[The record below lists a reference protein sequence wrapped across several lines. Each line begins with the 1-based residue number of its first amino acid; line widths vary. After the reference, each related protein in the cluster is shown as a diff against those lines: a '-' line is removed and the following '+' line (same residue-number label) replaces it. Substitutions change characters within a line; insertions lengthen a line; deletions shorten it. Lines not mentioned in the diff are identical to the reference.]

1 MRFETMRTADA
12 PGAILAHSLNAGGK
26 KLKKGRVLTEQD
38 VSILLEAGISELT
51 AARLEPDD
59 IGEDEAASK
68 IARSFAG
75 NGVRSGT
82 AFTGRAN
89 LYAEADGLVILD
101 QACIESAN
109 LADEALTVATLP
121 AYAMVSKGDMLATV
135 KVIPYAAPRASVEK
149 LTKLGSA
156 TPIRVAPFRPM
167 NAALITT
174 AISNQKDGA
183 IAKTRSIMTARL
195 KPLGGTMAHNASCG
209 HTADAV
215 SNALRAASQHDIG
228 IYFVLGASAVSDR
241 RDVIPRGIEI
251 AGGRVIHFG
260 MPVDPGN
267 LLLLGELNG
276 KPVIG
281 LPGCARSPKVNGLDF
296 VLRRLFAGLD
306 VAREDIMRMGVG
318 GLLSETK
325 ERLQPRHAKEEE
337 LDSAK
342 IAARTPRISGV
353 VLAAGL
359 SSRMGSNKLLEE
371 VGDSPLLCKT
381 VDTALESGLDPVIV
395 VTGHQAEAIRKALSG
410 RNVIFAHNPQY
421 AEGLSTSLRAGIASV
436 PEGTDGALILLGD
449 MPEIPLELIARMLA
463 AFSPAEGRSICVAT
477 AGGKRGNP
485 VLWGRQY
492 FAEIE
497 QLVGDSG
504 AKHLI
509 GAHDGEVCEV
519 EADAVVFH
527 DVDTPEAL
535 AALRARTTSG
545 SGQESKHE

>member
-1 MRFETMRTADA
+1 MRFETMKTEDA
-12 PGAILAHSLNAGGK
+12 LGAILAHSLNAGGK
-26 KLKKGRVLTEQD
+26 KLKKGRVLDERDLSNLQA
-38 VSILLEAGISELT
+38 AGISELT

-59 IGEDEAASK
+59 IGEDEAAAK

-75 NGVRSGT
+75 NGVRSGDP
-82 AFTGRAN
+82 FTGRAN

-101 QACIESAN
+101 QACIENAN
-109 LADEALTVATLP
+109 LTDEALTVATLP

-149 LTKLGSA
+149 LIELGSA
-156 TPIRVAPFRPM
+156 GPIGVAAFKPM
-167 NAALITT
+167 SAALITT
-174 AISNQKDGA
+174 TLSSQKSGA
-183 IAKTRSIMTARL
+183 IAKTRSIMAARL
-195 KPLGGTMAHNASCG
+195 KPLGGTIVHEANCAHAP
-209 HTADAV
+209 DAV
-215 SNALRAASQHDIG
+215 SDALRAASRHDIG

-241 RDVIPRGIEI
+241 RDVIPRGIEN
-251 AGGRVIHFG
+251 AGGRLIHFG

-276 KPVIG
+276 KSVIG

-306 VAREDIMRMGVG
+306 VGREDIMRMGVG

-325 ERLQPRHAKEEE
+325 ERLQPRHSKGEES
-337 LDSAK
+337 DTTR
-342 IAARTPRISGV
+342 IAERAPRVAGII
-353 VLAAGL
+353 LAAGL
-359 SSRMGSNKLLEE
+359 SSRMGSNKLLEK
-371 VGDSPLLCKT
+371 VGGIPLLCKT
-381 VDTALESGLDPVIV
+381 VDTALDSDLDPVIV
-395 VTGHQAEAIRKALSG
+395 VTGHEAEKIGNALTG
-410 RNVIFAHNPQY
+410 RGVTFVHNPQY

-436 PEGTDGALILLGD
+436 PEGADGALILLGD
-449 MPEIPLELIARMLA
+449 MPEIPPDLIARMLA
-463 AFSPAEGRSICVAT
+463 SFSPADGRSICVAT

-497 QLVGDSG
+497 QVVGDSG

-509 GAHDGEVCEV
+509 GAHESDVCEV
-519 EADAVVFH
+519 EADAIVFH

-535 AALRARTTSG
+535 AALRARTVPPSG
-545 SGQESKHE
+545 LKSKHE